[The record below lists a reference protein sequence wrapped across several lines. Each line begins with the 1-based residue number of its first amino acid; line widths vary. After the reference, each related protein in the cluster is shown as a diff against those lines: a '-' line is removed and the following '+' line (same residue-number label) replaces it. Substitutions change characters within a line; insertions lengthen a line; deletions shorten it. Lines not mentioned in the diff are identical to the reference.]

1 MNTIIGPQPQF
12 LSCIIRVGS
21 SSGIG
26 AGTAVHFAKL
36 GAKVVVNGR
45 DPKRVASVA
54 QECRNVTANPVLEVV
69 VDLQDDSQTN
79 NLVHKTIDTFGKIDV
94 LVNCAG
100 IIGQKA
106 IHEPDYQELFDTIV
120 KINLRSVV
128 YLTSLV
134 VPHLESTNGCIVN
147 VSSVSSVTPW
157 KRTWSAYGM
166 TKCGLDMFTKC
177 LAMELGPKGIRVNS
191 ILPGI
196 VLTPM
201 IGGTDFNEDLV
212 KMFCQTAYPMGRPG
226 YVDDMV
232 RAIEFLASDSSSF
245 ITGISM
251 PIDGGAICVYYKG
264 SSSGIGAGTA
274 VHFAKLG
281 AKVVVNG
288 RDPKKVAAVA
298 QECRKVSKNPVLE
311 AVVDIQDDNQAKSL
325 VQKTIDT
332 FGKINVLVN
341 CAGVMGQKAISDHDY
356 MELFDHLMPI
366 NLRSVVL
373 LTSLV
378 VPYLE
383 ITKGCIVNV
392 SSIGSVTPWKRRW
405 TAYGMTKCGLDMLTK
420 CLAMELG
427 PKGIRV
433 NSIQP
438 GIVITPMVNG
448 TDYDEETVKM
458 YCESAYPLGRPGYV
472 NDIVRSIEFLAS
484 DESSFITGA
493 SAGVGQKFAQ
503 SLAKLGFKLVI
514 TGRDPQKLKDVAQS
528 CRQLSNDKVLEVKTD
543 LLNDEELAELMERTI
558 KEFGRLDVL
567 ANCAQISIPCSKYWK

>member
-1 MNTIIGPQPQF
+1 MQLCFP
-12 LSCIIRVGS
+12 RS

-54 QECRNVTANPVLEVV
+54 QECRNVTTNPVLEVV

-79 NLVHKTIDTFGKIDV
+79 NLVQKTIDTFGKIDV

-100 IIGQKA
+100 IISQKA

-212 KMFCQTAYPMGRPG
+212 RMFCQTAYPMGRPG

-232 RAIEFLASDSSSF
+232 RAIEFLASDSSR
-245 ITGISM
+245 
-251 PIDGGAICVYYKG
+251 

-288 RDPKKVAAVA
+288 RDPKKVAFVA

-341 CAGVMGQKAISDHDY
+341 CAGVVGQKAISDHDY
-356 MELFDHLMPI
+356 MELFDYLMPI
-366 NLRSVVL
+366 NLRSIVF

-378 VPYLE
+378 VPHLE

-484 DESSFITGA
+484 DESSFITVKMFKNKRLIYKFGDRVALITGA

-567 ANCAQISIPCSKYWK
+567 ANCAQI